1 MTMKNQV
8 GLGEC
13 RAGRSQQMGVTL
25 SHVTLTSVPQMT
37 ATCYR
42 LPRPLV
48 LGFVALLLTTP
59 PAAAQWRVELWFGDA
74 WNARTP
80 LTFEQ
85 DGEADIRITPDWST
99 RPGRP
104 TWYYSSRIAK
114 WSGDR
119 GWAFHYMHHKL
130 YLDNP
135 PRPEVEAFRITNGVN
150 ILLAERLWRRKGWEF
165 AVGAGPALTVPF
177 SNVRGRT
184 YGKAN
189 GIFHSRY
196 DLGGATVEA
205 GVARR
210 LKLLPY
216 TYGSLTAKVTATKI
230 SAKIADGRATTMN
243 YALHLQ
249 YGISLQGAP

>member
-1 MTMKNQV
+1 M
-8 GLGEC
+8 
-13 RAGRSQQMGVTL
+13 VTL
-25 SHVTLTSVPQMT
+25 SSATLNLVCLMP
-37 ATCYR
+37 AAR
-42 LPRPLV
+42 HRPPRPLL
-48 LGFVALLLTTP
+48 LGLAVLLLAAT

-80 LTFEQ
+80 LTFKQ
-85 DGEADIRITPDWST
+85 DGQPDIRMTPDWST

-104 TWYYSSRIAK
+104 TWYYSSRIAR

-135 PRPEVEAFRITNGVN
+135 PLPEVSVFRITNGIN
-150 ILLAERLWRRKGWEF
+150 MLLAERLWRRKGWEI

-177 SNVRGRT
+177 SNVRGKT
-184 YGKAN
+184 YGRAN
-189 GIFHSRY
+189 GIFGSRY

-216 TYGSLTAKVTATKI
+216 TYGSLTAVVTATKI